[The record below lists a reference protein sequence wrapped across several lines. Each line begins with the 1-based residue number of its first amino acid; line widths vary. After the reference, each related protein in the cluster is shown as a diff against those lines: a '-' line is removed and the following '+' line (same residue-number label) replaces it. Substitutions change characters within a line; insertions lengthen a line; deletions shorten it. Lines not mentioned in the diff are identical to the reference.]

1 LALAVVLLF
10 IPPLAL
16 AATDGSD
23 DGARAREVPVLEY
36 LSWRVVG
43 PAALLLDEVAA
54 AALEAPAADDPSPEP
69 LPGTDVGHVVAT
81 ATDNAGYGLDALMYP
96 AGDTNDTFDH
106 LRPHQPTL
114 PFEVYPGSSRGYT
127 TTDSASRW
135 SYRGTL
141 GGGLGSATFADNDYW
156 EFELWEIYDAA
167 NGDTYEFYQGIEHNN
182 SYYESCLLRVG
193 ARQRLRDWLWDGDLR
208 LREEFRLYTDLD
220 NDLNDRQEGRFEL
233 CFDPQWDSGRWE
245 ADLEYKYRVRTYET
259 FSTRSYRY
267 NAIRT
272 AVERTL
278 SPELATAVRLRYE
291 NYDYS
296 MGSTRSN
303 NRTALAN
310 EWEWEAQPGLKFNAG
325 VESEEKDYSGDATR
339 SYDKLTYGAGVD
351 WDIDCDSSLEIDA
364 KFSGY
369 TRDQEPS
376 RDYDDQRVNL
386 RYRRDLNEQL
396 DIELRLAERRKEFDS
411 APDNDIDE
419 SGYDV
424 RLNYNPSCAWNYYG
438 GYAYRDYDYAMA
450 ARAFAR
456 QDTMLGVAHY
466 RGPLR
471 ASLDL
476 RRQAVSFNADGG
488 RDYDRNDL
496 LLDVAYRFAEQ
507 SWRVYYGIGKLDQA
521 AVSSLNDYTETRLGA
536 EWKYKLDRDVD
547 LKLSYDYSERDY
559 ATLSDL
565 DYSLLAAEIEF
576 EL

>member
-10 IPPLAL
+10 IPPLAG
-16 AATDGSD
+16 AATDSSSD
-23 DGARAREVPVLEY
+23 GVREVPVLEY
-36 LSWRVVG
+36 VSWREVG
-43 PAALLLDEVAA
+43 PAVPAADEILADDLGILASDGGSTAPLPGAEVEHVVAA
-54 AALEAPAADDPSPEP
+54 AADSRE
-69 LPGTDVGHVVAT
+69 
-81 ATDNAGYGLDALMYP
+81 YGLAPLMYSTSDSNE
-96 AGDTNDTFDH
+96 AFDR

-114 PFEVYPGSSRGYT
+114 PSEVYPGSSRGYASA
-127 TTDSASRW
+127 TDSASRW

-167 NGDTYEFYQGIEHNN
+167 NGNKYEFYQGYDVDY
-182 SYYESCLLRVG
+182 SYYSSSLLRLG

-233 CFDPQWDSGRWE
+233 RFDPQWDDGRWE
-245 ADLEYKYRVRTYET
+245 ADLEYKYRVRTYEA
-259 FSTRSYRY
+259 FSTRGYRY
-267 NAIRT
+267 NAVRA

-303 NRTALAN
+303 DRTGLAN

-325 VESEEKDYSGDATR
+325 VASEEKEYSGDATR

-351 WDIDCDSSLEIDA
+351 WDIDCDSNLELDA
-364 KFSGY
+364 KFSDY
-369 TRDQEPS
+369 TRDQLPS

-411 APDNDIDE
+411 APENDIDE
-419 SGYDV
+419 SGYGV
-424 RLNYNPSCAWNYYG
+424 RLNYNPSCAWNYYA
-438 GYAYRDYDYAMA
+438 GYNYHDYDYALA
-450 ARAFAR
+450 ARAFDRYDA
-456 QDTMLGVAHY
+456 MLGVAHY

-476 RRQAVSFNADGG
+476 RRQEVSFIADGG
-488 RDYDRNDL
+488 RDYDRNDFI
-496 LLDVAYRFAEQ
+496 LDVAYRLAKQ
-507 SWRVYYGIGKLDQA
+507 NWRVYYGVGKLDQA
-521 AVSSLNDYTETRLGA
+521 AVSSLVDYTETRLGA

-559 ATLSDL
+559 AALSDL